1 MFWWLIPVP
10 VHPLVKKKKKDP
22 EGFEL
27 WILCSLLYFLVS
39 STWLVI
45 VGHVILMRIVGWSFE
60 F

>member
-10 VHPLVKKKKKDP
+10 VHPLVEKIDP

-27 WILCSLLYFLVS
+27 WILYFLVS
-39 STWLVI
+39 STWLVV
-45 VGHVILMRIVGWSFE
+45 VGHVILMRVVGWSFK